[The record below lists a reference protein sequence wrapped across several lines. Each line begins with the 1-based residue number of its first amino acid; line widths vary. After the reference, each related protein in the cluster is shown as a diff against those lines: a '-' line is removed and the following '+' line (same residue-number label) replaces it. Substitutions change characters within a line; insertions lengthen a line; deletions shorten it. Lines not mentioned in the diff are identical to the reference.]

1 MRVRRIGR
9 QTGGLLRRGGPQ
21 RTKMCRGKGGSLALT
36 IYPLSNQLTS
46 LTTTRS
52 FADTITRSEMFILD

>member
-21 RTKMCRGKGGSLALT
+21 RTKMCRGKGDTHYPDGSL
-36 IYPLSNQLTS
+36 
-46 LTTTRS
+46 RVVV
-52 FADTITRSEMFILD
+52 SERCEIEARFLDEELVCFD